1 MNILSQTVPLQFDT
15 VFSPYPAS
23 GWRAAFAD
31 VAAKGLAGVELA
43 VAYPELA
50 DAADVLAE
58 AQRHNL
64 AITTLSTGQ
73 IYALEGLFLASP
85 DLRVRLRAAQIV
97 RGHIALSAKLGRP
110 NVTIGLIRGKL
121 EPGGKEALEARLA
134 EVLAPLVKRARE
146 EGVML
151 QIEAISRGETSLL
164 NSTAEC
170 LAFLERMGNPEALG
184 LLFDTYHANIEDG
197 DTAAAVRAAAGKI
210 KNVHLADS
218 HRGLPGEGEI
228 DFAPIIAALRE
239 SGYRGA
245 FALETLCVPT
255 KEHVL
260 EHYADAVKATVG
272 N

>member
-1 MNILSQTVPLQFDT
+1 MCQARDSCNTSLSN
-15 VFSPYPAS
+15 A
-23 GWRAAFAD
+23 
-31 VAAKGLAGVELA
+31 
-43 VAYPELA
+43 
-50 DAADVLAE
+50 
-58 AQRHNL
+58 
-64 AITTLSTGQ
+64 
-73 IYALEGLFLASP
+73 
-85 DLRVRLRAAQIV
+85 
-97 RGHIALSAKLGRP
+97 
-110 NVTIGLIRGKL
+110 
-121 EPGGKEALEARLA
+121 
-134 EVLAPLVKRARE
+134 
-146 EGVML
+146 
-151 QIEAISRGETSLL
+151 TSLL

-197 DTAAAVRAAAGKI
+197 DMPAAVRAAAGKI

-228 DFAPIIAALRE
+228 DFAPIVAALRE